1 VLFCFSGTGATW
13 FYFQIMLFHV
23 IARVDYIVESFLKG
37 GTNLPIFSSKRKII
51 KMKTK
56 KIMEKEKEGK
66 NENLQEMQ

>member
-37 GTNLPIFSSKRKII
+37 GTNLPIFSSK
-51 KMKTK
+51 TK
-56 KIMEKEKEGK
+56 NYK
-66 NENLQEMQ
+66 NENEKNNGKRKRR